1 MTNDQTDRNENAAGD
16 LPDLAV
22 PAGNGSQA
30 TEDSSDAA
38 ELRRRADDS
47 WDRGSVDDDWGP
59 NGSWSPL
66 PKPDRR
72 SPDLDVPPSPKPSVA
87 VAPPQQA
94 QPAPAVST
102 TIESR
107 GKQHA
112 GPASKRASDK
122 ASNQASNQAAD
133 GGSLDYEAFPPRR
146 RGRAFLGFLL
156 TLALIAAGVLFALN
170 WYQKQVD
177 PPGPPSSEVE
187 VVIPPST
194 STASIAKLLEKSD
207 VISNAT
213 VFRYWTQVQG
223 KGRFDAGKY
232 KFRQNSSFESAL
244 DVLLTGPAVADQQ
257 KVTFPEGFRIEQI
270 GQRIEQKLSGR
281 SAATFYSA
289 ATDGKVRSAYQ
300 PATVSSLEGFLFP
313 DTYTVGLEDDETLI
327 AQRMVETFD
336 SVADQLGLNAAQERV
351 GVSPYEALIVAA
363 LVEREAKTDA
373 DRSKIARVIYNRLK
387 GEMYLQIDAGIIYA
401 MNNGTTKLLLEDLK
415 FTSPYNT
422 YTNKGLPPGPIANP
436 GRASIEA
443 ALNPE
448 PGDWLYYVVT
458 GADGSHSFTPSFKEH
473 KRNIKLAKERGLR

>member
-1 MTNDQTDRNENAAGD
+1 M
-16 LPDLAV
+16 
-22 PAGNGSQA
+22 
-30 TEDSSDAA
+30 
-38 ELRRRADDS
+38 
-47 WDRGSVDDDWGP
+47 
-59 NGSWSPL
+59 
-66 PKPDRR
+66 
-72 SPDLDVPPSPKPSVA
+72 
-87 VAPPQQA
+87 
-94 QPAPAVST
+94 
-102 TIESR
+102 
-107 GKQHA
+107 
-112 GPASKRASDK
+112 
-122 ASNQASNQAAD
+122 
-133 GGSLDYEAFPPRR
+133 
-146 RGRAFLGFLL
+146 GFLL